1 MNGPVGR
8 GIIGIFAREKAL
20 GHVARILADKARLK
34 GSDSAFVPRI
44 RHDDNARDQ
53 PEIVDQFVEKLLP
66 AVRPQ
71 GCIKRH
77 GHEFHKLAVDHITS
91 RPIGEVVHRS
101 EEHTSELQSL
111 MRISY
116 AVFCLKKNTK
126 HTNTLYMN

>member
-1 MNGPVGR
+1 M
-8 GIIGIFAREKAL
+8 
-20 GHVARILADKARLK
+20 RI
-34 GSDSAFVPRI
+34 SDWSSDVCSSDLSAFVPRI

-91 RPIGEVVHRS
+91 RQIGEVVHHLFICERS

-116 AVFCLKKNTK
+116 AVFCLKKKNEINNK
-126 HTNTLYMN
+126 HIAM